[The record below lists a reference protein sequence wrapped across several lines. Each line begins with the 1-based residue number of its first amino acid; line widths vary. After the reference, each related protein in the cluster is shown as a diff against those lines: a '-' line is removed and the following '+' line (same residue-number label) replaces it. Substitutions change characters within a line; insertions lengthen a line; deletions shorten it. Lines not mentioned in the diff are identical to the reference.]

1 MPFRYSKTMRRS
13 VLLGSLISLLV
24 LADAHDLLGQRA
36 AAAKPAAGSSKAV
49 WVRIPITGLIGE
61 DFTADDMRGGIRRA
75 KSARADVIVLELDTP
90 GGRLDHAEQIIDII
104 IRARGIRFVAVVNR
118 ALSAGAAITLACP
131 EVFTTETATIGA
143 ATSFMADARGI
154 VALPK
159 DVAEKF
165 QSAWRA
171 VCRKAAQHGKHSA
184 LLAEAMVDASF
195 SLAMTKTGGKVVLA
209 KGTKGDILKTKG
221 QILTLTAREAVACGL
236 AKAMVP
242 NAEAVGRKLGLAGWK
257 EHARPTSTS
266 AAGKDALDE
275 LYQSLSGKAA
285 ELKLNRKSSL
295 TQLQESV
302 AMKQWASWLTARK
315 LKGRRVRWQVRLVE
329 SIDGSLLELDKLVAM
344 RTDELNQAKRALR
357 RLPKSKRIQQTVRDR
372 QKRLAEAKKQCE
384 DMRAW
389 PFVVGGTATKY
400 PDRVI
405 VFARFGK
412 ASQSYLSKAQRGAII
427 PLAGRIEEANFG
439 TLSMTPGPRG
449 TQFIDPQFGPSPDGK
464 MYMQIWLRACSI
476 DASAPSPATS
486 AGSKD
491 LSDAETRAGR
501 LLKMAAMYQAN
512 KKPDLAET
520 TLKSLIARYPKTKA
534 AAKAKLQLGDKD

>member
-1 MPFRYSKTMRRS
+1 MRRS
-13 VLLGSLISLLV
+13 VLLGFLISFLV

-36 AAAKPAAGSSKAV
+36 AATKPAAGGPGTV
-49 WVRIPITGLIGE
+49 WVRIPINGMIGE

-75 KSARADVIVLELDTP
+75 KSARAGVIVLELDTP
-90 GGRLDHAEQIIDII
+90 GGRLDHAEQIIDMI

-221 QILTLTAREAVACGL
+221 QILTLTAREAIACGL
-236 AKAMVP
+236 AKAMVSD
-242 NAEAVGRKLGLAGWK
+242 AGAVGGELGLAGWK
-257 EHARPTSTS
+257 EHARPTGAS
-266 AAGKDALDE
+266 AAGKDVLGE
-275 LYQSLSGKAA
+275 LYQLLSGKTA
-285 ELKLNRKSSL
+285 ELKLNKMSSL
-295 TQLQESV
+295 THLQRSV
-302 AMKQWASWLTARK
+302 ALKQWEAWLERQK
-315 LKGRRVRWQVRLVE
+315 LEGRRVRWQVRLVE
-329 SIDGSLLELDKLVAM
+329 SVDASLPELEKYVAR
-344 RTDELNQAKRALR
+344 RTDELNEARRALKQA
-357 RLPKSKRIQQTVRDR
+357 PKSKRIQQAVRER
-372 QKRLAEAKKQCE
+372 QKRYIEAKKQR
-384 DMRAW
+384 DDVRAW
-389 PFVVGGTATKY
+389 PFLVGATATGH
-400 PDRVI
+400 PGHVI
-405 VFARFGK
+405 VYARFSK
-412 ASQSYLSKAQRGAII
+412 SSQSYLAKAQRGAII
-427 PLAGRIEEANFG
+427 PVSGRIEKTTFG
-439 TLSMTPGPRG
+439 TLGIERGPKR
-449 TQFIDPQFGPSPDGK
+449 TKFIDPQFGPSPDRK

-476 DASAPSPATS
+476 DTSAPSRGVAV
-486 AGSKD
+486 GSQD
-491 LSDAETRAGR
+491 RSDEETKAAR

-512 KKPDLAET
+512 KKPDLAEA
-520 TLKSLIARYPKTKA
+520 TLKSLIEKHPKTKA
-534 AAKAKLQLGDKD
+534 AAKAKLQLGIKD